1 MRSRIDPEEQRKR
14 ELAQIHIAKTQ
25 LGLDDGTYRDMLW
38 NIAKVRSSRDLTTTG
53 RLRILQHLREKGWKK
68 KLSARAQRGKSPT
81 TAPSKE
87 ALIAKIAALLT
98 EMQLPWAYANG
109 ISQQMFKIERVDW
122 CSASQLHKIVAVLT
136 YKVRKHH
143 A

>member
-1 MRSRIDPEEQRKR
+1 MKPNITPDEQRKR

-25 LGLDDGTYRDMLW
+25 LGMDDGTYRDMLW

-53 RLRILQHLREKGWKK
+53 RLRILQHLRDKGWKK
-68 KLSARAQRGKSPT
+68 KQPAKAQRGKSPT
-81 TAPSKE
+81 NAISKN
-87 ALIAKIAALLT
+87 ALIGKIGALLT

-122 CSASQLHKIVAVLT
+122 CSASQLHKIVAALT
-136 YKVRKHH
+136 YKARKHH